1 MSDKYTMKSVY
12 IKVSSSFIV
21 LVTLILAACSD
32 NGLVVRDYKFDS
44 QDINQVKSAANQG
57 DAGAMYELG
66 MNYMGTGMLDEDF
79 NQGMTWLTKSAEKGD
94 TLAQSVLGNLYLS
107 DKIPVKGAETHVHD
121 YTKARYWFEKGAAQN
136 DGLSQLG
143 LASIYAKGLGVTQDT
158 KIATEWLK
166 KAKAG
171 RGNVTISPDLM
182 YLQK

>member
-1 MSDKYTMKSVY
+1 MK
-12 IKVSSSFIV
+12 IKVLFIMMS
-21 LVTLILAACSD
+21 TLMLTACSD

-79 NQGMTWLTKSAEKGD
+79 NQGMSWLTKSAEKGD

-107 DKIPVKGAETHVHD
+107 DKIPVKGAQTHVHD
-121 YTKARYWFEKGAAQN
+121 YAKARYWFEKGAAQN

-143 LASIYAKGLGVTQDT
+143 LASIYAKGLGVTQNT
-158 KIATEWLK
+158 KIATGWLQK
-166 KAKAG
+166 VKAG
-171 RGNVTISPDLM
+171 RGNVAIPPDLM
-182 YLQK
+182 YLQQ